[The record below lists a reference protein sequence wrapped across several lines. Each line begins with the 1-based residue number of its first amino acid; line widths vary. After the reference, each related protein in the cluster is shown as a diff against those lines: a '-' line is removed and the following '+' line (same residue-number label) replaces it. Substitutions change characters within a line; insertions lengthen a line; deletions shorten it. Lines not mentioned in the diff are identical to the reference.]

1 MRRLGVL
8 VVAALVALS
17 APGTAT
23 AGNSNQPFL
32 GDLNNDGRS
41 DRVTLGPVGTTR
53 TCTLQVEY
61 RRADGT
67 FRAPV
72 THTYTAPDLPAPHC
86 PNMGEVV
93 NLGGDRRAEIV
104 LTHFVWSVAGREL
117 LVLRNFRPVAELE
130 GLSFPSTLR
139 KVDFNGDGLED
150 IWLSSDQVVRLRSFL
165 NTAAGTLVPGPID
178 VCSSESIPQHA
189 FADFDG
195 DGGQDM
201 LLRRR
206 CEFSYTTAELR
217 FGSGRAPVTFA
228 FSPLAA
234 TSYEVFVV
242 DINKDQVPDV
252 GLIERASG
260 GTLIVRHFR
269 NDGTGSFTEVTG

>member
-1 MRRLGVL
+1 MRRIGV
-8 VVAALVALS
+8 VVAAALVVLS
-17 APGTAT
+17 ATGTAA

-32 GDLNNDGRS
+32 GDLNNDGRT
-41 DRVTLGPVGTTR
+41 DRVTLGPVDLTR

-61 RRADGT
+61 RRPDGT

-72 THTYTAPDLPAPHC
+72 THTYTAPETHLPHC

-93 NLGGDRRAEIV
+93 NLGGDRRAEIIV
-104 LTHFVWSVAGREL
+104 THFNRSSAGREL

-150 IWLSSDQVVRLRSFL
+150 IWLSSDQVVRLRSFI
-165 NTAAGTLVPGPID
+165 NTKEGTLAPGPFD
-178 VCSSESIPQHA
+178 VCSSAPIPQHA
-189 FADFDG
+189 FADFNG

-201 LLRRR
+201 LLSRR

-217 FGSGRAPVTFA
+217 FGNGGTPVTFA
-228 FSPLAA
+228 FSPLLS
-234 TSYEVFVV
+234 TSYEVFVI
-242 DINKDQVPDV
+242 DLRDDQVPDV
-252 GLIERASG
+252 GVIERTNSG
-260 GTLIVRHFR
+260 TITVRHFR
-269 NDGTGSFTEVTG
+269 NDGTGSFTEVT

>member
-1 MRRLGVL
+1 MIAL
-8 VVAALVALS
+8 AALVALS
-17 APGTAT
+17 AAGTAA

-41 DRVTLGPVGTTR
+41 DRVTLGPVGMTR
-53 TCTLQVEY
+53 TCTLRVEY
-61 RRADGT
+61 RRPDGT

-72 THTYTAPDLPAPHC
+72 THTYTSPATAMPYC

-93 NLGGDRRAEIV
+93 NLGGDHRAEII
-104 LTHFVWSVAGREL
+104 LTNFFESTGGREL

-150 IWLSSDQVVRLRSFL
+150 IWLSTDQVMRLRTFL
-165 NTAAGTLVPGPID
+165 NTKAGTLVPGPID

-228 FSPLAA
+228 HSPSVA

-242 DINKDQVPDV
+242 DINSDQVPDV
-252 GLIERASG
+252 GVIEKASG
-260 GTLIVRHFR
+260 GTITVRHFR
-269 NDGTGSFTEVTG
+269 NDGTGSFTEV